1 MTILPF
7 TRNAVGPVDYTPGGY
22 SNNTFPHLTTF
33 GFELALTVILETG
46 IMHHAD
52 TPGQTLGLPPF
63 AVDFLKK
70 VPMVWDETKFL
81 YGYPGKEVVL
91 ARRSENRW
99 YIAGINGE
107 KTEKE
112 ITIDLSQLG
121 TVPANIEMIVDGNGA
136 KDLQSAGVD
145 PLDGKITI
153 RMQPYGGFSGSWE

>member
-1 MTILPF
+1 
-7 TRNAVGPVDYTPGGY
+7 
-22 SNNTFPHLTTF
+22 
-33 GFELALTVILETG
+33 
-46 IMHHAD
+46 
-52 TPGQTLGLPPF
+52 
-63 AVDFLKK
+63 
-70 VPMVWDETKFL
+70 MVWDETKFL
-81 YGYPGKEVVL
+81 AGYPGKEVVL

-136 KDLQSAGVD
+136 KDLQSAGVA